1 MEFSEML
8 DNVYFNLDSS
18 STNKSKLILPKIEL
32 TNSTT
37 NTYWK
42 PKKLLK
48 TINRDPQHFSS
59 FLNKEIGN
67 ITWKSSSISDGLVM
81 IGRIKKNK
89 IQDSVQRYIKTYV
102 ICNICKSYKTDLDK
116 NKNTRLLELICTEC
130 KSVYTV

>member
-1 MEFSEML
+1 MEFLEML
-8 DNVYFNLDSS
+8 NNVYFTIESS
-18 STNKSKLILPKIEL
+18 KNTKSKLILPKIEL

-48 TINRDPQHFSS
+48 SINRDPYHFSS

-67 ITWKSSSISDGLVM
+67 VTWQSSSISEGLVM
-81 IGRIKKNK
+81 IGRIRKNK
-89 IQDSVQRYIKTYV
+89 IQDCVQRYIKTYV
-102 ICNICKSYKTDLDK
+102 ICNICRSYKTNLDK

-130 KSVYTV
+130 KSNYSV